1 MAKKFVIAKNMLIIG
16 NVELHFQ
23 LVPKDE
29 RHLIAGG
36 GYWHRSEEKNLI
48 YFYGTSKDFG
58 SVSFEE
64 FDKCVKP
71 EWVECCNQYFSEKE
85 DIFQVLEEERLES
98 L

>member
-29 RHLIAGG
+29 HHQIAGG
-36 GYWHRSEEKNLI
+36 GYWYRSVEKNQI
-48 YFYGTSKDFG
+48 YFYGKSQDFG
-58 SVSFEE
+58 RISFEE
-64 FDKCVKP
+64 FDKAIKP
-71 EWVECCNQYFSEKE
+71 EWVECCNQYFSEKD
-85 DIFQVLEEERLES
+85 DIFQVLEEERLEN